1 MDTSALLT
9 LQSAQSQASAAGETR
24 LAGMARNAPAEQN
37 AKLGADF
44 EAMVLSNLLKPM
56 FEGLTTDGPFGGG
69 EGEAA
74 MRSFQIDAMARN
86 ITDRGGIGISDMMQK
101 QLIKLQEGSI

>member
-1 MDTSALLT
+1 MASSALLT
-9 LQSAQSQASAAGETR
+9 LQSAQSEASAAGQAQLGSRARSAQADQNTK
-24 LAGMARNAPAEQN
+24 LA
-37 AKLGADF
+37 ADF
-44 EAMVLSNLLKPM
+44 ESMVLSNLLKPM

-74 MRSFQIDAMARN
+74 MRSFQIDAMAQN
-86 ITDRGGIGISDMMQK
+86 ITRRGGIGISDMMQK